1 MQKKEVKRRSASP
14 GEDAFLIQ
22 IHSGRKV
29 IFEACKRILEFT
41 DERIVLEGKMR
52 VKITGRNLR
61 LKELGGGNLGVVGR
75 VDTVEFLRGGVHP
88 A

>member
-75 VDTVEFLRGGVHP
+75 VDTVEFLRGGAHP

>member
-1 MQKKEVKRRSASP
+1 MQKKEVKRRSASLR
-14 GEDAFLIQ
+14 EDAFLIQ
-22 IHSGRKV
+22 IYSGRKV

-75 VDTVEFLRGGVHP
+75 VDSVEFLRGGVHL